1 MLTRSYSSFVLAVLQ
16 SDFPLF
22 INCVL
27 LVLVSNDMTGIW
39 PPSPRENACDD
50 GPMHASTISFS
61 ARTSHGKRD
70 LVSSDQVEPHPRIK
84 APADECEPSEAVI
97 RLSRLRSFTHPGK
110 KPTRCPTARHSAR
123 KIAFCRSLKN
133 VIPTQLDRPNI
144 EKKQPSYDPFH

>member
-84 APADECEPSEAVI
+84 APADECEPFWSCDPSQSPEI
-97 RLSRLRSFTHPGK
+97 IHSPGK
-110 KPTRCPTARHSAR
+110 KPMRCPTAGHSAR
-123 KIAFCRSLKN
+123 KIAFCRSLKMLS
-133 VIPTQLDRPNI
+133 QPNWTV
-144 EKKQPSYDPFH
+144 QT